1 MRKKVLSKL
10 LPMVMLLAFC
20 SSSLYAVDT
29 DKPYVKSYHYI
40 RVREPVRVNTLKYAP
55 SPEDTAVTG
64 IKLSGYNVGDEGSL
78 KGLELGVFSC
88 CDMVSGVQFGL
99 ISCLSKNLSGVQL
112 GFFHNYSTK
121 FEGLQ
126 LGFVN
131 RADEQPSGLQLGFL
145 NFSKKDGVQIGF
157 LNFKK
162 DGFLPIFPFINF

>member
-1 MRKKVLSKL
+1 MLKFL
-10 LPMVMLLAFC
+10 LPKLIPVALVIGFC
-20 SSSLYAVDT
+20 SISLHAVDT
-29 DKPYVKSYHYI
+29 DKKYVNNYHYMK
-40 RVREPVRVNTLKYAP
+40 VREPARINTLKYAP

-162 DGFLPIFPFINF
+162 DGFLPIFPIINF